1 MLIGMGE
8 SKYLRYLFLVTS
20 DNAVVNSM
28 DTLRKYFAHFSVRHK
43 TSLCFNSLSSSQTLP
58 WMPSDDDGVVERQE
72 SWFD

>member
-43 TSLCFNSLSSSQTLP
+43 PVYASIRFRRLRLYHGCP
-58 WMPSDDDGVVERQE
+58 VMMMA
-72 SWFD
+72 